1 MRCFNT
7 KRKILI
13 TVSVILVFIILALI
27 CSAVVCRYYISTAD
41 YSIQL
46 EGVSSPVRVVALS
59 DLHCREFGK
68 GNSRL
73 LDKIKAQSPDA
84 IFAVGDMISNNSDI
98 SDADEMVALLCRLNE
113 IAPTFFAPGNHEL
126 EYISR
131 TGDDLLTKVGNAG
144 ITIVNDSYVDC
155 NFGGQT
161 IRIGGTMGHA
171 FPFGRTPDEFRS
183 SDIYRFLI
191 EFEDTDLP
199 TVCLAH
205 MPDTFIFNNAA
216 SYWPGVDLVISGHTH
231 GGMIRL
237 SFVGGLIAP
246 MQGFFPD
253 YDRGYFK
260 LSSNMQMIIGSGL
273 AGYGIVPRIFN
284 LPEICVIDIVPK
296 EG

>member
-1 MRCFNT
+1 M
-7 KRKILI
+7 KRRILTI
-13 TVSVILVFIILALI
+13 VAIIAAI
-27 CSAVVCRYYISTAD
+27 CIAVLGGSAVVCRYYISVTP
-41 YSIQL
+41 YTIPL
-46 EGVSSPVRVVALS
+46 GGVGSQIRFVALS
-59 DLHCREFGK
+59 DLHCREFGE

-73 LDKIKAQSPDA
+73 LDKIGAQSPDA
-84 IFAVGDMISNNSDI
+84 ILAVGDLISND
-98 SDADEMVALLCRLNE
+98 SDAADADRMIALLRKLNG

-131 TGDDLLTKVGNAG
+131 TGDDLLTKVSNAG

-171 FPFGRTPDEFRS
+171 FPFGRTPNEFRS

-231 GGMIRL
+231 GGMIRIP
-237 SFVGGLIAP
+237 FVGGLIAP

>member
-1 MRCFNT
+1 MT
-7 KRKILI
+7 AKKRIIAIIGAFLI
-13 TVSVILVFIILALI
+13 IFLSVELLISNLAIKGTAYTIPLG
-27 CSAVVCRYYISTAD
+27 VVESQIRF
-41 YSIQL
+41 
-46 EGVSSPVRVVALS
+46 VALS

-131 TGDDLLTKVGNAG
+131 TGDDLLTKVSNAG

-199 TVCLAH
+199 TVCLSH

-237 SFVGGLIAP
+237 PFVGGLIAP

>member
-13 TVSVILVFIILALI
+13 TVSAILAFIMLVLI
-27 CSAVVCRYYISTAD
+27 CSAVVCRYYISMAD
-41 YSIQL
+41 YNIQL
-46 EGVSSPVRVVALS
+46 EDVVSPVRVVALS

-113 IAPTFFAPGNHEL
+113 IAPTFFVPGNHEL

-131 TGDDLLTKVGNAG
+131 TGDDLLTKVSNAG

-237 SFVGGLIAP
+237 PFVGGLIAP

-260 LSSNMQMIIGSGL
+260 LSSNMQ
-273 AGYGIVPRIFN
+273 
-284 LPEICVIDIVPK
+284 
-296 EG
+296 

>member
-1 MRCFNT
+1 MT
-7 KRKILI
+7 AKKRIIAIIGAFLI
-13 TVSVILVFIILALI
+13 IFLSVELLISNLAI
-27 CSAVVCRYYISTAD
+27 KGTA
-41 YSIQL
+41 YTIPL
-46 EGVSSPVRVVALS
+46 GGVESQIRFVALS

-131 TGDDLLTKVGNAG
+131 TGDDLLTKVSNAG

-237 SFVGGLIAP
+237 PFVGGLIAP

>member
-1 MRCFNT
+1 MT
-7 KRKILI
+7 AKKRIIAIIGAFLI
-13 TVSVILVFIILALI
+13 IFLSVELLISNLAI
-27 CSAVVCRYYISTAD
+27 KGTA
-41 YSIQL
+41 YTIPL
-46 EGVSSPVRVVALS
+46 GGVESQIRFVALS

-68 GNSRL
+68 GNSKL

-131 TGDDLLTKVGNAG
+131 TGDDLLTKVSNAG

-171 FPFGRTPDEFRS
+171 FPFGRTWKEFQS
-183 SDIYRFLI
+183 SDIYKFLT

-231 GGMIRL
+231 GGMIRIP
-237 SFVGGLIAP
+237 FVGGLIAP

-260 LSSNMQMIIGSGL
+260 LSNNMQMIIGSGL

>member
-1 MRCFNT
+1 MT
-7 KRKILI
+7 AKKRIIAIIGAFLI
-13 TVSVILVFIILALI
+13 IFLSVELLISNLAI
-27 CSAVVCRYYISTAD
+27 KGTA
-41 YSIQL
+41 YTIPL
-46 EGVSSPVRVVALS
+46 GGVESQIRFVALS

-183 SDIYRFLI
+183 SDIYRFLT

-237 SFVGGLIAP
+237 PFVGGLIAP

-273 AGYGIVPRIFN
+273 AGYRIVPRIFN

>member
-1 MRCFNT
+1 MT
-7 KRKILI
+7 AKKRIIAIIRAFLI
-13 TVSVILVFIILALI
+13 IFLSVELLISNLAI
-27 CSAVVCRYYISTAD
+27 KGTA
-41 YSIQL
+41 YTIPL
-46 EGVSSPVRVVALS
+46 GGVESQIRFVALS
-59 DLHCREFGK
+59 DLHCCEFGK

-131 TGDDLLTKVGNAG
+131 TGDDLLTKVSNAS

-171 FPFGRTPDEFRS
+171 FPFGRTPEEFQS
-183 SDIYRFLI
+183 SDIYKFLT

-237 SFVGGLIAP
+237 PFVGGLIAP

>member
-1 MRCFNT
+1 MT
-7 KRKILI
+7 AKKRIIAIIRAFLI
-13 TVSVILVFIILALI
+13 IFLSVELLISNLAI
-27 CSAVVCRYYISTAD
+27 KGTA
-41 YSIQL
+41 YTIPL
-46 EGVSSPVRVVALS
+46 GGVESQIRFVALS

-131 TGDDLLTKVGNAG
+131 TGDDLLTKVSNAG

-237 SFVGGLIAP
+237 PFVGGLIAP

>member
-1 MRCFNT
+1 MT
-7 KRKILI
+7 AKKRIIAIIGAFLI
-13 TVSVILVFIILALI
+13 IFLSVELLISNLAI
-27 CSAVVCRYYISTAD
+27 KGTA
-41 YSIQL
+41 YTIPL
-46 EGVSSPVRVVALS
+46 GGVESQIRFVALS

-68 GNSRL
+68 GNSKL

-131 TGDDLLTKVGNAG
+131 TGDDLLTKVSNAG

-171 FPFGRTPDEFRS
+171 FPFGRTWKEFQS
-183 SDIYRFLI
+183 SDIYKFLT

-231 GGMIRL
+231 GGMIRIP
-237 SFVGGLIAP
+237 FVGGLIAP

-260 LSSNMQMIIGSGL
+260 LSNNMQMIIGSGL
-273 AGYGIVPRIFN
+273 EGYGIVPRIFN

>member
-1 MRCFNT
+1 MT
-7 KRKILI
+7 AKKRIIAIIGAFLI
-13 TVSVILVFIILALI
+13 IFLSVELLISNLAIKGTAYIIPLG
-27 CSAVVCRYYISTAD
+27 
-41 YSIQL
+41 
-46 EGVSSPVRVVALS
+46 GVESQIRFVALS

-84 IFAVGDMISNNSDI
+84 IFAVGDMISNNSDV

-131 TGDDLLTKVGNAG
+131 TGDDLLTKVSNAG
-144 ITIVNDSYVDC
+144 ITVVNDSYVDC
-155 NFGGQT
+155 NFGGQA

-171 FPFGRTPDEFRS
+171 FPFGRTPEEFQS
-183 SDIYRFLI
+183 SDIYKFLT

-231 GGMIRL
+231 GGMIRIP
-237 SFVGGLIAP
+237 FVGGLIAP
-246 MQGFFPD
+246 MQGFFPA

-284 LPEICVIDIVPK
+284 LPEICIIDIVPK

>member
-1 MRCFNT
+1 MT
-7 KRKILI
+7 AKKRIIAIIGAFLI
-13 TVSVILVFIILALI
+13 IFLSVELLISNLAI
-27 CSAVVCRYYISTAD
+27 KGTA
-41 YSIQL
+41 YTIPL
-46 EGVSSPVRVVALS
+46 GGVESQIRFVALS

-68 GNSRL
+68 GNSKL

-131 TGDDLLTKVGNAG
+131 TGDDLLTKVSNAG

-171 FPFGRTPDEFRS
+171 FPFGRTWKEFQS
-183 SDIYRFLI
+183 SDIYKFLT

-231 GGMIRL
+231 GGMIRIP
-237 SFVGGLIAP
+237 FVGGLIAP

>member
-1 MRCFNT
+1 MT
-7 KRKILI
+7 AKKRIIAIIGAFLI
-13 TVSVILVFIILALI
+13 IFLSVELLISNLAI
-27 CSAVVCRYYISTAD
+27 KGTA
-41 YSIQL
+41 YTIPL
-46 EGVSSPVRVVALS
+46 GGVESQIRFVALS

-113 IAPTFFAPGNHEL
+113 IAPTFFTPGNHEL

-131 TGDDLLTKVGNAG
+131 TGDDLLTKVSNAG
-144 ITIVNDSYVDC
+144 ITVVNDSYVDC
-155 NFGGQT
+155 NFGGQA

-171 FPFGRTPDEFRS
+171 FPFGRTPEEFQS
-183 SDIYRFLI
+183 SDIYKFLT

-231 GGMIRL
+231 GGMIRIP
-237 SFVGGLIAP
+237 FVGGLIAP
-246 MQGFFPD
+246 MQGFFPA

>member
-1 MRCFNT
+1 MT
-7 KRKILI
+7 AKKRIIAIIGAFLI
-13 TVSVILVFIILALI
+13 IFLSVELLISNLAI
-27 CSAVVCRYYISTAD
+27 KGTA
-41 YSIQL
+41 YTIPL
-46 EGVSSPVRVVALS
+46 GGVESQIRFVALS

-98 SDADEMVALLCRLNE
+98 SDADDMVALLCRLNE

-131 TGDDLLTKVGNAG
+131 TGDDLLTKVSNAG

-155 NFGGQT
+155 NFDGQT

-191 EFEDTDLP
+191 EFENTDLP

-237 SFVGGLIAP
+237 PFVGGLIAP

-273 AGYGIVPRIFN
+273 AGYRIVPRIFN

>member
-1 MRCFNT
+1 
-7 KRKILI
+7 
-13 TVSVILVFIILALI
+13 
-27 CSAVVCRYYISTAD
+27 
-41 YSIQL
+41 
-46 EGVSSPVRVVALS
+46 
-59 DLHCREFGK
+59 
-68 GNSRL
+68 
-73 LDKIKAQSPDA
+73 
-84 IFAVGDMISNNSDI
+84 
-98 SDADEMVALLCRLNE
+98 MVALLCRLNE

-131 TGDDLLTKVGNAG
+131 TGDDLLTKVSNAG

-161 IRIGGTMGHA
+161 IRIGGSMGHA
-171 FPFGRTPDEFRS
+171 FPFGRTLEEFQS
-183 SDIYRFLI
+183 SDIYKFLT

-237 SFVGGLIAP
+237 PFVGGLIAP

-260 LSSNMQMIIGSGL
+260 LSSNMQMIIGTGL